1 MMSQNNQNSCVR
13 YFFAFCV
20 TALKIKTFLVL
31 PIDCCSP
38 DPGSQANFYGGPK
51 IIVLIWSVCFSE
63 GLSALGSLK
72 VIRKK
77 NQKSSF
83 HFKDSL
89 SYFYSVISQINFS

>member
-1 MMSQNNQNSCVR
+1 MWYDESKQSKLLCEIL
-13 YFFAFCV
+13 FAFCV

-38 DPGSQANFYGGPK
+38 DPGSQANFFGGPK

-72 VIRKK
+72 VVRKK
-77 NQKSSF
+77 NQKSSLLNSKF
-83 HFKDSL
+83 SL
-89 SYFYSVISQINFS
+89 N